1 GFERPG
7 DRLRRRS
14 LTLWR
19 RRAPAKSLKCQQ
31 ALARRGL
38 GAELFIKKAV
48 AGLHE
53 APRDGAAWVRGC
65 PCRCRR
71 AARRREGVEIVSRS
85 GPVTAGMPAPRREK
99 RLVLRVL
106 EIWRQARIDDLAPKA
121 GAVKPADAGED
132 EPFVFMIELYDGA
145 PPRFSYVGDALRP
158 SGFPSSPDPLLDDC
172 PKASVLHLV
181 TRDWLEIV

>member
-1 GFERPG
+1 
-7 DRLRRRS
+7 
-14 LTLWR
+14 
-19 RRAPAKSLKCQQ
+19 
-31 ALARRGL
+31 
-38 GAELFIKKAV
+38 
-48 AGLHE
+48 
-53 APRDGAAWVRGC
+53 
-65 PCRCRR
+65 
-71 AARRREGVEIVSRS
+71 
-85 GPVTAGMPAPRREK
+85 MPAPRREK

-132 EPFVFMIELYDGA
+132 EPFVFMIELYDGK

-181 TRDWLEIV
+181 TRDWLEIVERGVPVTRGGKGVNNGKPVRYRGTMAPLVDEDGVICAIIGAANWRAIEK

>member
-1 GFERPG
+1 M
-7 DRLRRRS
+7 
-14 LTLWR
+14 
-19 RRAPAKSLKCQQ
+19 
-31 ALARRGL
+31 
-38 GAELFIKKAV
+38 
-48 AGLHE
+48 
-53 APRDGAAWVRGC
+53 
-65 PCRCRR
+65 
-71 AARRREGVEIVSRS
+71 SRS

-172 PKASVLHLV
+172 PKASVLHLA
-181 TRDWLEIV
+181 TRDWLEIVERGVPVTRGGKGVNNGKPVRYRGTMAPLVDEDGVICAIPGAANWRAIEK

>member
-1 GFERPG
+1 M
-7 DRLRRRS
+7 
-14 LTLWR
+14 
-19 RRAPAKSLKCQQ
+19 
-31 ALARRGL
+31 
-38 GAELFIKKAV
+38 
-48 AGLHE
+48 
-53 APRDGAAWVRGC
+53 
-65 PCRCRR
+65 
-71 AARRREGVEIVSRS
+71 SRS

-172 PKASVLHLV
+172 PKASVLHLA
-181 TRDWLEIV
+181 TRDWLEIVERGVPVTRGGKGVNNGKPVRYRGTMAPLVDEDGVICAIIGAANWRAAEK

>member
-1 GFERPG
+1 M
-7 DRLRRRS
+7 
-14 LTLWR
+14 
-19 RRAPAKSLKCQQ
+19 
-31 ALARRGL
+31 
-38 GAELFIKKAV
+38 
-48 AGLHE
+48 
-53 APRDGAAWVRGC
+53 
-65 PCRCRR
+65 
-71 AARRREGVEIVSRS
+71 SRS

-132 EPFVFMIELYDGA
+132 ESFVFMIELYDGE

-181 TRDWLEIV
+181 TRDWLEIVERGVPVTRGGKGVNNGKPVRYRGTMAPLVDDDGVICAIIGAANWRAIEK